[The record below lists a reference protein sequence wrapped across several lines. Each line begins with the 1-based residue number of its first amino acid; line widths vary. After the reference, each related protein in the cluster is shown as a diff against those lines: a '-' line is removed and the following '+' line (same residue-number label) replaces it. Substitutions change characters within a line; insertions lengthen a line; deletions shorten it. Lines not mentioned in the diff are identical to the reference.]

1 MTITPRAWVF
11 PGDVTTIRANPE
23 MMQRWTDAK
32 TEHLSWFAEELRER
46 VENFRKPVMLARN
59 YYAEPILNPQAQ
71 TWFSQ
76 SLPDALRRFDWVA
89 VMAMP
94 YMEKAADANAWL
106 DRLIQVIRSR
116 GRAESDLRVAGQ
128 TLGARRARTL
138 RGDRQLDAPVA
149 HRGH

>member
-1 MTITPRAWVF
+1 
-11 PGDVTTIRANPE
+11 
-23 MMQRWTDAK
+23 
-32 TEHLSWFAEELRER
+32 LRRR

-106 DRLIQVIRSR
+106 DRLIQVITQREGS
-116 GRAESDLRVAGQ
+116 RAESDFRVAGQ

-138 RGDRQLDAPVA
+138 RGDRHWMRRLRIAGIRHFGYYPDDPFANHPEITTIRKELSV
-149 HRGH
+149 RGYAQ